1 LSTIYNTSFL
11 GSVIMAELSPVLR
24 QATPVVAAR
33 GEGVHLYDENGR
45 RYLDFTAGIGVTS
58 TGHCHP
64 RVVAAARRQVGE
76 LIHGQ
81 YTTVLHRPLLQL
93 TEQLGEVLPAGL
105 DSVFYANS
113 GSEAVEAAL
122 RLSRHATGR
131 QNVVVFAGS
140 FHGRTMGA
148 AALTTAGTKFRA
160 GFGPLMPGVA
170 VAPFPTAYR
179 YGWSEEQATAFALAE
194 LDHLF
199 ATTSSPADTAA
210 IFIEPV
216 LGEGGY
222 VPAPPA
228 FLAGL
233 RQRADA
239 HGIVLVLDE
248 VQTGF
253 GRTGRFWG
261 HQHAGITPDVI
272 VTAKGLASGFPLS
285 AIAAP
290 RELMAKAWPGSQGG
304 TYGGNAVSC
313 AAALATLEVIA
324 EEKLVDNAA
333 EQGRRL
339 ADGLR
344 KVAAEHPVIGDVRG
358 LGLMQAGEF
367 TGPDG
372 APDPAT
378 AARAQRE
385 ACERGLLLLT
395 CGPHANVV
403 RMIPPLVVTAEQV
416 DQAVALWAD
425 AVAAARS

>member
-1 LSTIYNTSFL
+1 
-11 GSVIMAELSPVLR
+11 MAELSPVLR

-324 EEKLVDNAA
+324 EERLVDNAA

-378 AARAQRE
+378 AAHAQRE